1 MDDKVIT
8 LRGQRRAPPPPA
20 SDFWF
25 AQVDLRL
32 GRIESIIAR
41 HAVLGQLCDNG
52 WLLLWRYEGDDL
64 RRYER
69 GRWLSLDV

>member
-41 HAVLGQLCDNG
+41 LAWQVWIVVCGCAG
-52 WLLLWRYEGDDL
+52 LLVIEIGKAIT
-64 RRYER
+64 
-69 GRWLSLDV
+69 GPIS